1 MYMYVIQVNAE
12 GIVWQR
18 LCNPYTVLL
27 NKCANHLGL
36 LLPGTTASKDQ
47 EDKVQY
53 YAQILNPKQQ
63 N

>member
-1 MYMYVIQVNAE
+1 MIQINAE
-12 GIVWQR
+12 GIVWQK

-47 EDKVQY
+47 EDKVCLSN
-53 YAQILNPKQQ
+53 I
-63 N
+63 